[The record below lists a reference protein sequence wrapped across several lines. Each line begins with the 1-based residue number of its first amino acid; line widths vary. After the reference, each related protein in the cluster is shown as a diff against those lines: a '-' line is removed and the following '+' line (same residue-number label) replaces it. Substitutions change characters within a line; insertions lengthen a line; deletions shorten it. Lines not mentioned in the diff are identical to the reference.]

1 MMILV
6 GNCDMEILFLEEKG
20 YAFLLEQY
28 SFVDSHPCYHFSF
41 ITKPPYSQ

>member
-20 YAFLLEQY
+20 SAFCLNNIHLLVPVHATIFH
-28 SFVDSHPCYHFSF
+28 SL
-41 ITKPPYSQ
+41 